1 MFRGDRLKK
10 LVGERGVLR
19 MNMGFG
25 RLGRVIFIESDDVVF
40 GIE

>member
-10 LVGERGVLR
+10 LVGERGMLR
-19 MNMGFG
+19 VNMGFG
-25 RLGRVIFIESDDVVF
+25 RLGCVIFIGGDDVVF